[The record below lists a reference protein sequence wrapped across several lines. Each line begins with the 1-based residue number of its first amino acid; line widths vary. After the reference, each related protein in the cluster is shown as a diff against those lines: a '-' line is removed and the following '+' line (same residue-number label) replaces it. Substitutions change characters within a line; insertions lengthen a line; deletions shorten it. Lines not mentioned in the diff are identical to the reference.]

1 MKTWAYILTTIM
13 VITACSKTND
23 KQAEDMLAE
32 IQSLYDRG
40 YYAET
45 LDSIESLRIRYPKA
59 IDTRKKAL
67 RLWQDASLRMA
78 QADIHVTDSALQATL
93 QQIKQAQTLLEANQ
107 LRQKRDSLKARFDA
121 MCGVVRMIHQR
132 QGCCHEADS
141 LHK

>member
-32 IQSLYDRG
+32 IQALYDKG
-40 YYAET
+40 CYAET
-45 LDSIESLRIRYPKA
+45 LDSIESLRVRFPKA

-67 RLWQDASLRMA
+67 CLWQNASLQMA

-93 QQIKQAQTLLEANQ
+93 QQIEQAQTLLEANQ

-132 QGCCHEADS
+132 QGTSYQTDS